1 MQQTAQYDI
10 EELNDESISK
20 ILAPF
25 KGRHVKIV
33 IEAMEKEQPIS
44 QRDVCKKVME
54 TRKLFKN
61 VKVDPNINLSDLA
74 NEVNL

>member
-10 EELNDESISK
+10 EELNDELIST

-25 KGRHVKIV
+25 RGRHVKIV
-33 IEAMEKEQPIS
+33 VEDVKEEQPLS
-44 QRDVCKKVME
+44 QREIYKKVM
-54 TRKLFKN
+54 KAKKAFKD
-61 VKVDPNINLSDLA
+61 VRVSPDINLSDLA